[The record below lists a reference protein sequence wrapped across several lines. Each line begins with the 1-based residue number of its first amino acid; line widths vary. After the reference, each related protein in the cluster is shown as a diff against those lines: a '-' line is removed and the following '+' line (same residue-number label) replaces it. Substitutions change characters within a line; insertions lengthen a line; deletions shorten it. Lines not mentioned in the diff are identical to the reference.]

1 MPELEKL
8 EEALAVEQSNNELN
22 EDSMRHPTPAEQY
35 AAKLTT
41 PAKAVEALQDGST
54 LCLALAAGMPGGL
67 ARAVAD
73 RILAG
78 NLKNLNLYYQ
88 HSMKYSE
95 ETLIRPEVLSKVD
108 ARCFFMGDPDRKM
121 VALGISEGRKYLSYV
136 PINFSNIPRALTEH
150 IHVDTF
156 VVAVSPMDKSGHFSL
171 GTNNDYASIVLRH
184 CDRVIVEVNRNMPR
198 VFGDSLVHISE
209 VQAIVEN
216 HVPLVQVPY
225 VEPDAD
231 SMKIGKC
238 IAEQIPDGATL
249 QLGIGNLP
257 NAVAIHLANHND
269 LGIHSELFSHA
280 FVRLVKSGVA
290 TGRKKTVH
298 PRKHVYTFA
307 IGDNEVYDFI
317 NDNPSIE
324 SYPSSYV
331 NDIHVIALHDNM
343 MSVNTAIE
351 IDLYGQVNA
360 EFVKGHQ
367 YSGSGGQFD
376 FVKGASFSRGGKS
389 FIGLKAAAKNGSISC
404 IVPRVQMATDTR
416 MDVEHIVTEYGC
428 VNLRG
433 KSTRERALAL
443 ISIAHPNFREQLM
456 THAKSINL
464 I

>member
-1 MPELEKL
+1 MGY
-8 EEALAVEQSNNELN
+8 
-22 EDSMRHPTPAEQY
+22 RTPNEQY
-35 AAKLTT
+35 AAKLTK
-41 PAKAVEALQDGST
+41 PEKAVESIQCGST
-54 LCLALAAGMPGGL
+54 LCLALGVGMPGGL

-78 NLKNLNLYYQ
+78 NLTNLNLYYQ

-95 ETLIRPEVLSKVD
+95 ETLICPEVLAKVD

-121 VALGISEGRKYLSYV
+121 VSRGIVEGKKNLSYV

-150 IHVDTF
+150 IHVNTF
-156 VVAVSPMDKSGHFSL
+156 VVTVSPMDKSGHFSL
-171 GTNNDYASIVLRH
+171 GTNNDYASTVLRH

-198 VFGDSLVHISE
+198 VFGDSLVNVSE
-209 VQAIVEN
+209 VDAIVEN
-216 HVPLVQVPY
+216 HAPLVQIPY
-225 VEPDAD
+225 RDPDAD

-257 NAVAIHLANHND
+257 NAVAILLANHND

-280 FVRLVKSGVA
+280 FVRLVKTGVA
-290 TGRKKTVH
+290 NGRKKTIH
-298 PRKHVYTFA
+298 PRKHVFTFA
-307 IGDNEVYDFI
+307 IGDEEVYDFI

-324 SYPSSYV
+324 SYASSYV
-331 NDIHVIALHDNM
+331 NDIHVIAQHDNL

-360 EFVKGHQ
+360 EFINGHQ

-376 FVKGASFSRGGKS
+376 FVKGASFSKGGKS
-389 FIGLKAAAKNGSISC
+389 FIGLKSAAKNGTISG

-443 ISIAHPNFREQLM
+443 ISIAHPNFRDELM
-456 THAKSINL
+456 AYAKSIVL

>member
-1 MPELEKL
+1 MGYRT
-8 EEALAVEQSNNELN
+8 AQ
-22 EDSMRHPTPAEQY
+22 EDY

-41 PAKAVEALQDGST
+41 PAKAVEGIANGST
-54 LCLALAAGMPGGL
+54 LCLALAVGMPGGL

-73 RILAG
+73 RVLAG
-78 NLKNLNLYYQ
+78 NLKDLNLYYQ

-108 ARCFFMGDPDRKM
+108 ARVFFMGDPDRKM

-150 IHVDTF
+150 IRVNTF
-156 VVAVSPMDKSGHFSL
+156 VVTVSPMDASGHFSL
-171 GTNNDYASIVLRH
+171 GTNNDYASTVLRH
-184 CDRVIVEVNRNMPR
+184 CDRVVVEVNRNMPR
-198 VFGDSLVHISE
+198 VFGDSLVHVSE

-216 HVPLVQVPY
+216 HAPLVQVPY
-225 VEPDAD
+225 KDPDED

-257 NAVAIHLANHND
+257 NAVALILGNRND

-280 FVRLVKSGVA
+280 LMRLVKSGVA
-290 TGRKKTVH
+290 NGRKKTLH
-298 PRKHVYTFA
+298 PRKHVFTFA
-307 IGDNEVYDFI
+307 IGDDEVYQFI
-317 NDNPSIE
+317 NDNPSME
-324 SYPSSYV
+324 SYASSYV
-331 NDIHVIALHDNM
+331 NDIHIIKQHDNM
-343 MSVNTAIE
+343 MSVNTAVE
-351 IDLYGQVNA
+351 VDLYGQVNG
-360 EFVKGHQ
+360 EFINGHQ

-376 FVKGASFSRGGKS
+376 FVKGASFSKGGKS
-389 FIGLKAAAKNGSISC
+389 FIGLKAAAKNGTISS
-404 IVPRVQMATDTR
+404 IVPHVQMATDTR

-433 KSTRERALAL
+433 RSTRERALAL
-443 ISIAHPNFREQLM
+443 ISIAHPNFRDQLM
-456 THAKSINL
+456 KHAKSINL

>member
-1 MPELEKL
+1 MGYRT
-8 EEALAVEQSNNELN
+8 AQ
-22 EDSMRHPTPAEQY
+22 EDY

-41 PAKAVEALQDGST
+41 PAKAVEGIVNGST
-54 LCLALAAGMPGGL
+54 LCLALAVGMPGGL
-67 ARAVAD
+67 AKAVAD
-73 RILAG
+73 RVLAG
-78 NLKNLNLYYQ
+78 NLKDLNLYYQ

-150 IHVDTF
+150 IRVNTF
-156 VVAVSPMDKSGHFSL
+156 LVNVSPMDASGHFSL
-171 GTNNDYASIVLRH
+171 GTNNDYASTVLRH
-184 CDRVIVEVNRNMPR
+184 CDRVVVEVNRNMPR
-198 VFGDSLVHISE
+198 VFGDSLVHVSE

-216 HVPLVQVPY
+216 HAPLVNVPY
-225 VEPDAD
+225 KDPDED

-238 IAEQIPDGATL
+238 IAEKIPDGATL

-257 NAVAIHLANHND
+257 NAVALLLENHND

-290 TGRKKTVH
+290 NGRKKTLH
-298 PRKHVYTFA
+298 PRKHVFTFA
-307 IGDNEVYDFI
+307 IGDDEVYEFI
-317 NDNPSIE
+317 NDNPSME
-324 SYPSSYV
+324 SYASSYV
-331 NDIHVIALHDNM
+331 NDIHVIAEHDNM

-351 IDLYGQVNA
+351 VDLYGQVNG
-360 EFVKGHQ
+360 EFVNGHQ

-389 FIGLKAAAKNGSISC
+389 FIGLKSAAKNGTISC

-416 MDVEHIVTEYGC
+416 MDVEHIATEYGC

-433 KSTRERALAL
+433 RSTRERALAL
-443 ISIAHPNFREQLM
+443 ISIAHPNFRDELM
-456 THAKSINL
+456 KHAKSINL

>member
-1 MPELEKL
+1 MGNRTPV
-8 EEALAVEQSNNELN
+8 EE
-22 EDSMRHPTPAEQY
+22 Y

-41 PAKAVEALQDGST
+41 PEKAVAGMADGST
-54 LCLALAAGMPGGL
+54 LCLALAAGMPASL
-67 ARAVAD
+67 AKAVSD

-78 NLKNLNLYYQ
+78 NLKDLNLYYQ

-95 ETLIRPEVLSKVD
+95 ETLIRPEVLAKVD
-108 ARCFFMGDPDRKM
+108 ARVFFMGDPDRKM
-121 VALGISEGRKYLSYV
+121 VAKGISENRKYLSYV

-150 IHVDTF
+150 IHVNTF
-156 VVAVSPMDKSGHFSL
+156 VVTVSPMDKSGHFSL

-184 CDRVIVEVNRNMPR
+184 CDHVIVEVNKNMPR
-198 VFGDSLVHISE
+198 VFGDSLVHVSE
-209 VQAIVEN
+209 VSAIVEN
-216 HVPLVQVPY
+216 HIPLVNVPY
-225 VEPDAD
+225 KEPDPD

-257 NAVAIHLANHND
+257 NAVAIQLMDRKD

-280 FVRLVKSGVA
+280 FVRLIKGGAV
-290 TGRKKTVH
+290 TGKKKTLH
-298 PRKHVYTFA
+298 PRKHVFTFA
-307 IGDNEVYDFI
+307 IGDKEVYDFI
-317 NDNPSIE
+317 DDNPSME

-331 NDIHVIALHDNM
+331 NDIHVIAQHDNIV
-343 MSVNTAIE
+343 SVNTAIE

-360 EFVKGHQ
+360 EFINGHQ

-376 FVKGASFSRGGKS
+376 FVKGASFSKGGKS
-389 FIGLKAAAKNGSISC
+389 FIGLKAAAKDGTISC

-416 MDVEHIVTEYGC
+416 MDVEYIVTEYGC

-443 ISIAHPNFREQLM
+443 ISVAHPNFREKLKR
-456 THAKSINL
+456 HAKSINL

>member
-1 MPELEKL
+1 MGYRT
-8 EEALAVEQSNNELN
+8 AQ
-22 EDSMRHPTPAEQY
+22 EDY

-41 PAKAVEALQDGST
+41 PAKAVEGIANGST
-54 LCLALAAGMPGGL
+54 LCLALAVGMPEGL

-78 NLKNLNLYYQ
+78 NLEDLNLYYQ

-121 VALGISEGRKYLSYV
+121 VQIGLKEGRKYLSYV
-136 PINFSNIPRALTEH
+136 PINFSKIPRALTEH
-150 IHVDTF
+150 IHVNTF
-156 VVAVSPMDKSGHFSL
+156 VVTVSPMDASGHFSL
-171 GTNNDYASIVLRH
+171 GTNNDYASTVLRH
-184 CDRVIVEVNRNMPR
+184 CDRVVVEVNRNMPR
-198 VFGDSLVHISE
+198 VFGDSLVHVSE

-216 HVPLVQVPY
+216 HVPLVSVPY

-231 SMKIGKC
+231 SMKIGRC

-257 NAVAIHLANHND
+257 NAVALLLGDSND

-280 FVRLVKSGVA
+280 LMRLVKSGVA
-290 TGRKKTVH
+290 NGRKKTLH
-298 PRKHVYTFA
+298 PRKHVFTFA
-307 IGDNEVYDFI
+307 IGDDEVYQFL
-317 NDNPSIE
+317 NDNPSME
-324 SYPSSYV
+324 SYASSYV
-331 NDIHVIALHDNM
+331 NNIDIIAQHDNM
-343 MSVNTAIE
+343 MSINTAVE
-351 IDLYGQVNA
+351 VDLYGQVNG
-360 EFVKGHQ
+360 EFINGHQ

-376 FVKGASFSRGGKS
+376 FVKGASFSKGGKS
-389 FIGLKAAAKNGSISC
+389 FIGLKSAAKNGTISC

-416 MDVEHIVTEYGC
+416 MDVEHIATEYGC

-433 KSTRERALAL
+433 RSTRERALAL
-443 ISIAHPNFREQLM
+443 ISIAHPNFRDEL
-456 THAKSINL
+456 TKHAKSINL

>member
-1 MPELEKL
+1 M
-8 EEALAVEQSNNELN
+8 AYRTAQ
-22 EDSMRHPTPAEQY
+22 EDY

-41 PAKAVEALQDGST
+41 PAKAVEGIANGST
-54 LCLALAAGMPGGL
+54 LCLALAVGMPGGL

-78 NLKNLNLYYQ
+78 NLKDLNLYYQ

-108 ARCFFMGDPDRKM
+108 ARVFFMGDPDRKM

-150 IHVDTF
+150 IRVNTF
-156 VVAVSPMDKSGHFSL
+156 LVTVSPMDASGHFSL
-171 GTNNDYASIVLRH
+171 GTNNDYASTVLRH
-184 CDRVIVEVNRNMPR
+184 CDRVVVEVNRNMPR
-198 VFGDSLVHISE
+198 VFGDSLVHVSE
-209 VQAIVEN
+209 VHAIVEN
-216 HVPLVQVPY
+216 HAPLVQVPY
-225 VEPDAD
+225 KDPDED

-257 NAVAIHLANHND
+257 NAVALLLGNRND

-280 FVRLVKSGVA
+280 LMRLVKSGVA
-290 TGRKKTVH
+290 NGRKKTLH
-298 PRKHVYTFA
+298 PRKHVFTFS
-307 IGDNEVYDFI
+307 IGDDEVYQFI
-317 NDNPSIE
+317 NDNPSME
-324 SYPSSYV
+324 SYASSYV
-331 NDIHVIALHDNM
+331 NNIDIIAQHDNM
-343 MSVNTAIE
+343 MSVNTAVE
-351 IDLYGQVNA
+351 VDLYGQVNG
-360 EFVKGHQ
+360 EFVNGHQ

-376 FVKGASFSRGGKS
+376 FVKGASFSKGGKS
-389 FIGLKAAAKNGSISC
+389 FIGLKAAAKNGTISS
-404 IVPRVQMATDTR
+404 IVPHVQMATDTR

-433 KSTRERALAL
+433 RSTRERALAL
-443 ISIAHPNFREQLM
+443 ISIAHPNFREQL
-456 THAKSINL
+456 TKHAKSINL

>member
-1 MPELEKL
+1 MGYRTPK
-8 EEALAVEQSNNELN
+8 
-22 EDSMRHPTPAEQY
+22 EDYAE
-35 AAKLTT
+35 KLTT
-41 PAKAVEALQDGST
+41 PAKAVEGIANGST
-54 LCLALAAGMPGGL
+54 LCLALAVGMPGGL

-73 RILAG
+73 RVLAG
-78 NLKNLNLYYQ
+78 NLKDLNLYYQ

-108 ARCFFMGDPDRKM
+108 ARVFFMGDPDRKM

-150 IHVDTF
+150 IRVNTF
-156 VVAVSPMDKSGHFSL
+156 VVTVSPMDASGHFSL
-171 GTNNDYASIVLRH
+171 GTNNDYASTVLRH
-184 CDRVIVEVNRNMPR
+184 CDRVVVEVNRNMPR
-198 VFGDSLVHISE
+198 VFGDSLVHVSE

-216 HVPLVQVPY
+216 DAPLVQVPY
-225 VEPDAD
+225 KDPDED

-257 NAVAIHLANHND
+257 NAVALLVGNRND

-280 FVRLVKSGVA
+280 LMKLVKSGVA
-290 TGRKKTVH
+290 NGRKKTLH
-298 PRKHVYTFA
+298 PRKHVFTFA
-307 IGDNEVYDFI
+307 IGDDEVYQFI
-317 NDNPSIE
+317 NDNPSME
-324 SYPSSYV
+324 SYASSYV
-331 NDIHVIALHDNM
+331 NDIHVIAQHDNM
-343 MSVNTAIE
+343 MSVNTAVE
-351 IDLYGQVNA
+351 VDLYGQVNG
-360 EFVKGHQ
+360 EFINGHQ

-376 FVKGASFSRGGKS
+376 FVKGASFSKGGKS
-389 FIGLKAAAKNGSISC
+389 FIGLKSAAKNGTISC

-433 KSTRERALAL
+433 RSTRERALAL
-443 ISIAHPNFREQLM
+443 ISIAHPNFRDEL
-456 THAKSINL
+456 TKHAKSINL

>member
-1 MPELEKL
+1 MGYRT
-8 EEALAVEQSNNELN
+8 AQ
-22 EDSMRHPTPAEQY
+22 EDY

-41 PAKAVEALQDGST
+41 PAKAVEGIANGST
-54 LCLALAAGMPGGL
+54 LCLALAVGMPGGL

-78 NLKNLNLYYQ
+78 NLQDLNLYYQ

-108 ARCFFMGDPDRKM
+108 ARVFFMGDPDRKM

-150 IHVDTF
+150 IRVNTF
-156 VVAVSPMDKSGHFSL
+156 LVTVSPMDASGHFSL
-171 GTNNDYASIVLRH
+171 GTNNDYASTVLRH
-184 CDRVIVEVNRNMPR
+184 CDRVVVGVNRNMPR
-198 VFGDSLVHISE
+198 VFGDSLVHVSE

-216 HVPLVQVPY
+216 HAPLVQVPY
-225 VEPDAD
+225 KDPDED

-257 NAVAIHLANHND
+257 NAVALLLANRND

-280 FVRLVKSGVA
+280 LMRLVKSGVA
-290 TGRKKTVH
+290 NGRKKTLH
-298 PRKHVYTFA
+298 PRKHVFTFS
-307 IGDNEVYDFI
+307 IGDDELYQFI
-317 NDNPSIE
+317 NDNPSME
-324 SYPSSYV
+324 SYASSYV
-331 NDIHVIALHDNM
+331 NNIDIIAQHDNM
-343 MSVNTAIE
+343 MSVNTAVE
-351 IDLYGQVNA
+351 VDLYGQVNG
-360 EFVKGHQ
+360 EFINGHQ

-376 FVKGASFSRGGKS
+376 FVKGASFSKGGKS
-389 FIGLKAAAKNGSISC
+389 FIGLKATVKNGTISC
-404 IVPRVQMATDTR
+404 IVPHVQMATDTR

-433 KSTRERALAL
+433 RSTRERALAL
-443 ISIAHPNFREQLM
+443 ISIADPNFRNEL
-456 THAKSINL
+456 TKHAKSINL

>member
-1 MPELEKL
+1 MGYRTPK
-8 EEALAVEQSNNELN
+8 
-22 EDSMRHPTPAEQY
+22 EDY

-41 PAKAVEALQDGST
+41 PAKAVEGIADGST
-54 LCLALAAGMPGGL
+54 LCLALAVGMPGGL

-73 RILAG
+73 RVLAG
-78 NLKNLNLYYQ
+78 NLKDLNLYYQ

-150 IHVDTF
+150 IRVNTF
-156 VVAVSPMDKSGHFSL
+156 LVTVSPMDASGHFSL
-171 GTNNDYASIVLRH
+171 GTNNDYASTVLRH
-184 CDRVIVEVNRNMPR
+184 CDHVVVEVNRNMPR
-198 VFGDSLVHISE
+198 VFGDSLVHVSE

-216 HVPLVQVPY
+216 HAPLVNVPY
-225 VEPDAD
+225 KDPDED

-257 NAVAIHLANHND
+257 NAVALLLENHND

-280 FVRLVKSGVA
+280 FVQLIKSGVA
-290 TGRKKTVH
+290 NGRKKTLH
-298 PRKHVYTFA
+298 PRKHVFTFA
-307 IGDNEVYDFI
+307 IGDDEVYEFI
-317 NDNPSIE
+317 NDNPSME
-324 SYPSSYV
+324 SYASSYV
-331 NDIHVIALHDNM
+331 NDIHIIALHDNM

-351 IDLYGQVNA
+351 VDLYGQVNG
-360 EFVKGHQ
+360 EFINGHQ

-376 FVKGASFSRGGKS
+376 FVKGASFSKGGKS
-389 FIGLKAAAKNGSISC
+389 FIGLKAAAKNGTISC
-404 IVPRVQMATDTR
+404 IVRRVQMATDTR
-416 MDVEHIVTEYGC
+416 MDVEHVVTEYGC

-433 KSTRERALAL
+433 RSTRERALAL
-443 ISIAHPNFREQLM
+443 ISIAHPNFRDQL
-456 THAKSINL
+456 TKHAKSINL

>member
-1 MPELEKL
+1 MGH
-8 EEALAVEQSNNELN
+8 
-22 EDSMRHPTPAEQY
+22 RTPAEEY
-35 AAKLTT
+35 SAKLTT
-41 PAKAVEALQDGST
+41 PEKAVEKIQDRDT
-54 LCLALAAGMPGGL
+54 LCLALAAGMPAAL
-67 ARAVAD
+67 AKGVSD

-78 NLKNLNLYYQ
+78 NLKDLNLYYQ

-108 ARCFFMGDPDRKM
+108 ARVFFMGDPDRKM
-121 VALGISEGRKYLSYV
+121 VAKGISENRKYLSYV

-150 IHVDTF
+150 IRVNTF
-156 VVAVSPMDKSGHFSL
+156 VVTVSPMDKSGHFSL

-184 CDRVIVEVNRNMPR
+184 CDHVVVEVNRNMPR
-198 VFGDSLVHISE
+198 VFGDSLVHVSE
-209 VQAIVEN
+209 VDAIVEN

-225 VEPDAD
+225 KDPDPD
-231 SMKIGKC
+231 SMKIGQC

-257 NAVAIHLANHND
+257 NAVAMQLMDRKD
-269 LGIHSELFSHA
+269 LGVHSELFSHA
-280 FVRLVKSGVA
+280 FVRLIKCGAA
-290 TGRKKTVH
+290 TGRKKTLH
-298 PRKHVYTFA
+298 PRKHVFTFA
-307 IGDNEVYDFI
+307 IGDSEVYDFV
-317 NDNPSIE
+317 NDNPSME

-331 NDIHVIALHDNM
+331 NDIHIIAEHDHM
-343 MSVNTAIE
+343 ISVNTAIE

-360 EFVKGHQ
+360 EFINGHQ

-376 FVKGASFSRGGKS
+376 FVKGASFSKGGKS
-389 FIGLKAAAKNGSISC
+389 FIGLKSAAKEATISC

-416 MDVEHIVTEYGC
+416 MDVEYIVTEYGC

-443 ISIAHPNFREQLM
+443 ISIAHPNFRDKLKR
-456 THAKSINL
+456 HAKSINL